1 MTSPH
6 EPGALPPENHP
17 YGTGALPPETP
28 AYGPGALPPEGAA
41 AGAPPPGC
49 PAHGGGTTH
58 GGGTAAPFP
67 PQASHAAPYD
77 PAQDIVRLY
86 GPDFAADPHGIYA
99 VLRQQGPVAQ
109 VEIAPG
115 VTAMLVTDYRAALE
129 LLNDDATWSKDSRP
143 WMPTVPADSQVMPM
157 LSWRPNVFF
166 SDGEAHDRYRKVI
179 TDSFALI
186 EPHELRAYVR
196 GAADQLISRF
206 GAEGRVD
213 LISQYARVL
222 PLMIFNRVFGL
233 PDSYSDRLIS
243 ALADMLDGA
252 SPEQAAKANENFT
265 QYIQELIGAKKERR
279 GPDLTSWFMDHPAG
293 LSDEELVH
301 QIVITMGAGHEPT
314 TNLIGNALARML
326 SDDRYYSTLSGG
338 ALTARDAINDV
349 LWNDPP
355 LGNYSAHYPRRDV
368 FFHGTWIRANQLTM
382 VSYAAANA
390 QFGTTPLEQPRAG
403 GGAHLSW
410 AAGPHACPVR
420 PTALLIATTAIER
433 LTAWLSDIELT
444 VPFEQLEWR
453 VGAFHRALAALPAR
467 FTPLTPDQA
476 GATPWDSSPSPS
488 TRPAP
493 TSPERPPASAR

>member
-1 MTSPH
+1 MTTPH
-6 EPGALPPENHP
+6 EYGALPPEN
-17 YGTGALPPETP
+17 P
-28 AYGPGALPPEGAA
+28 AAGPGALPPQAPAHAPGTRPPRPAA
-41 AGAPPPGC
+41 APDAASPPPGC
-49 PAHGGGTTH
+49 PAHEGGT
-58 GGGTAAPFP
+58 GAPFP
-67 PQASHAAPYD
+67 PGSHAAPYD
-77 PAQDIVRLY
+77 PTQDVVRLY
-86 GPDFAADPHGIYA
+86 GPDFAADPHGIYQ
-99 VLRQQGPVAQ
+99 VLRRQGPVAQ

-129 LLNDDATWSKDSRP
+129 LLQDDATWSKDSRP
-143 WMPTVPADSQVMPM
+143 WMPTVPADSPVMPM
-157 LSWRPNVFF
+157 LAWRPNVFF
-166 SDGEAHDRYRKVI
+166 SDGEAHDRYRQVI

-186 EPHELRAYVR
+186 EPHELRTYVH
-196 GAADQLISRF
+196 GAADRLISRF

-243 ALADMLDGA
+243 ALADMLEGA
-252 SPEQAAKANENFT
+252 TPEQAAKANENFT
-265 QYIQELIGAKKERR
+265 GYIMELVAAKKERR

-293 LSDEELVH
+293 LSDEELIH

-355 LGNYSAHYPRRDV
+355 LGNYSAHFPRRDV
-368 FFHGTWIRANQLTM
+368 FFHGTWIRAGQLTM

-420 PTALLIATTAIER
+420 NTALLIATTAIER

-493 TSPERPPASAR
+493 TSPARPPASAR

>member
-6 EPGALPPENHP
+6 QPGAM
-17 YGTGALPPETP
+17 
-28 AYGPGALPPEGAA
+28 
-41 AGAPPPGC
+41 PPPGC
-49 PAHGGGTTH
+49 PAHAQPA
-58 GGGTAAPFP
+58 AAPAP
-67 PQASHAAPYD
+67 PPSPHTAPYA
-77 PAQDIVRLY
+77 PAQDAVRLY

-99 VLRQQGPVAQ
+99 VLRRQGPVAQ

-115 VTAMLVTDYRAALE
+115 VPAMLVTDYRAALE
-129 LLNDDATWSKDSRP
+129 LLHDDATWSKDSRA
-143 WMPTVPADSQVMPM
+143 WMPTVRQDSPVMPM
-157 LSWRPNVFF
+157 LAWRPNVFF

-179 TDSFALI
+179 TDSFALL
-186 EPHELRAYVR
+186 EPYELRGYVQ
-196 GAADQLISRF
+196 GAADTLISRF
-206 GAEGRVD
+206 GAEGRAD
-213 LISQYARVL
+213 LITQYARVL

-243 ALADMLDGA
+243 ALAGMLEGR
-252 SPEQAAKANENFT
+252 SPEEAARANEDFT
-265 QYIQELIGAKKERR
+265 RYVMELIAAKKERR

-293 LSDEELVH
+293 LTDEELIH
-301 QIVITMGAGHEPT
+301 QIVLTMGAGHEPT

-355 LGNYSAHYPRRDV
+355 LGNYSAHFPRRDV
-368 FFHGTWIRANQLTM
+368 FFHGTWIRAGQLTM

-390 QFGTTPLEQPRAG
+390 QFGTVPLEQPGAG

-420 PTALLIATTAIER
+420 NTALLIATTAIER

-444 VPFEQLEWR
+444 VPFDQLEWR

-493 TSPERPPASAR
+493 TSPARPPASAR